1 MIVDG
6 IACSEAIDSSSERIL
21 IDGLDCSDIEEGTVP
36 LNWEHRGETSPGASP
51 GDIVGK
57 LIYHKKIYKESDCE
71 NERQLYFWK
80 EVKLPYVYF
89 IGRLFDKAGHLGAS
103 DLAAIIRDGVAN
115 EDKKIIARWSVEG
128 VTLEKVGNV
137 IKTAILKKLSCTIK
151 PCNKSVNT
159 GILSDP
165 NAPEGFDKNP
175 SGKSASKDVLDRL
188 IETQKSELQT
198 DSLFQKLGG
207 SVELEYDPILK
218 ADDPSAAVLQNT
230 INNAGQVAQKPTGK
244 SRFELLEPHDPAP
257 KSPIKSK
264 TFSGEPGT
272 IYHDYSHLLPEA
284 DQKTHT
290 LHVRSEAL
298 RGRPSPIFTSILRP
312 NDGSHSSHFA
322 DSDWNRN
329 HYNPSE
335 RLDRTPEHNA
345 RTKAM
350 QQALI
355 HHHSS
360 LNSIHPTSQRAS
372 KLEADTSQPGKV
384 EYTGSPRKLEL
395 SELDMLKSYEGKGDS
410 RGSANGAAVHS
421 GETVFGSI
429 KTPPTFSSIKAP
441 SSKPAAESPM
451 EAAFAGKQKADISK
465 PKASVKQM
473 ARAIGRSQ
481 SVLARSEDYI
491 DVKHEN
497 EKGKR
502 LKNVGAA
509 GTTPDDKKVQEPI
522 KTQEGSGGDIKPNGL
537 KKMDMKA
544 PPAAPRAANSPSQ
557 KVAVSAKQPTM
568 KNDDSWQAG
577 LHEARTGVKDY
588 KPNHGMDEFPKP
600 TSKTPPRTPA
610 TIRYDIPGRIAKADL
625 PSTKSPFP
633 TPGKTPGNTIPPASG
648 TIDTDVNQANKQ
660 IGGFK
665 SILSNP
671 TSGIKE
677 GTGHLAALRSRA
689 SSKKIAP

>member
-1 MIVDG
+1 LNKAEKPAEAVTQTTTTWKTGNTKKSELNKNAFMGYGADSGGGAGMAMSESAPKAQLLCKMCKAERGTLPSRLCKACKMMKCDTDDARPLAMEKADIKFGPEGPGGKDRKMVSGTSPKDVIGWKGWQDYSHHLPDSLRDTHELLINGSVYKPKSLLTPRTVEAVVGPKDGPKRSDYLSIVDY
-6 IACSEAIDSSSERIL
+6 R
-21 IDGLDCSDIEEGTVP
+21 P
-36 LNWEHRGETSPGASP
+36 
-51 GDIVGK
+51 
-57 LIYHKKIYKESDCE
+57 
-71 NERQLYFWK
+71 
-80 EVKLPYVYF
+80 
-89 IGRLFDKAGHLGAS
+89 
-103 DLAAIIRDGVAN
+103 
-115 EDKKIIARWSVEG
+115 EDPRHS
-128 VTLEKVGNV
+128 
-137 IKTAILKKLSCTIK
+137 
-151 PCNKSVNT
+151 
-159 GILSDP
+159 P
-165 NAPEGFDKNP
+165 NAPHKID
-175 SGKSASKDVLDRL
+175 
-188 IETQKSELQT
+188 
-198 DSLFQKLGG
+198 DSM
-207 SVELEYDPILK
+207 LEH
-218 ADDPSAAVLQNT
+218 ADT
-230 INNAGQVAQKPTGK
+230 IHRN
-244 SRFELLEPHDPAP
+244 
-257 KSPIKSK
+257 
-264 TFSGEPGT
+264 
-272 IYHDYSHLLPEA
+272 PEA
-284 DQKTHT
+284 FAAIQ
-290 LHVRSEAL
+290 SAL
-298 RGRPSPIFTSILRP
+298 KQHMGPNHPGFTNPYGI
-312 NDGSHSSHFA
+312 
-322 DSDWNRN
+322 DS
-329 HYNPSE
+329 
-335 RLDRTPEHNA
+335 
-345 RTKAM
+345 
-350 QQALI
+350 Q
-355 HHHSS
+355 
-360 LNSIHPTSQRAS
+360 HPTSQRAS